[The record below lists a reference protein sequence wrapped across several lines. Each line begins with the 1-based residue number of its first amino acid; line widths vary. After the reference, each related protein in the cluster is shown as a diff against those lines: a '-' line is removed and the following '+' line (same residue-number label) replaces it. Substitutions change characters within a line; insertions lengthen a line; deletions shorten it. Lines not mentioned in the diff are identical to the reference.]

1 MNPYYRAGA
10 AGLACAGI
18 LLAGCAETPSLVRA
32 DRPHGA
38 IAAPSA
44 PEDDRVS
51 AVVLLEID
59 DENLQSRY
67 AELPDFEDADAGD
80 QRATLDQRNTF
91 IVSPGTHVI
100 RAAAIVDEYYDPVD
114 ADASFYTREYDL
126 DETGTVTVDVGEG
139 KIYYIGARLE
149 PGETGEWDP
158 VVYAQGEITD
168 YAIPS
173 TQR

>member
-1 MNPYYRAGA
+1 MHTCYRAGA
-10 AGLACAGI
+10 GLLCAA
-18 LLAGCAETPSLVRA
+18 LLLSGCAETPTLVRA

-51 AVVLLEID
+51 AVVLLRID
-59 DENLQSRY
+59 DEDLQSRY
-67 AELPDFEDADAGD
+67 SGYPDFDDADASD

-91 IVSPGTHVI
+91 FVSPGRHVVL
-100 RAAAIVDEYYDPVD
+100 AAAIVDEDFDPVPPEWD
-114 ADASFYTREYDL
+114 YYTREYDV
-126 DETGTVTVDVGEG
+126 DETGAVTVNIGEG
-139 KIYYIGARLE
+139 KIYYIGARLD
-149 PGETGEWDP
+149 PGGTGEWRP
-158 VVYAQGEITD
+158 VVYAQGDITD